1 MILQNSRNYNY
12 RLTVVK
18 TIKNEKAERREEML
32 EAGRKKVQQQLK
44 MQIGTVFSSNKK
56 EGMSEEEKEK
66 RLRKIEQKLKNG
78 KKLTAE
84 EMSFIQRYYPEK
96 YPAIKRI
103 QVMRESLEDRLE
115 HASSKEEV
123 QDIYALAV
131 GMVSE
136 KDPYKEEVL
145 SAYQDALQEFKK
157 SSAYQKLPQK
167 TEDKKKGK
175 QNHPYHKELEDE
187 VRKAEY
193 QFIMPEFDLHM

>member
-1 MILQNSRNYNY
+1 
-12 RLTVVK
+12 
-18 TIKNEKAERREEML
+18 ML
-32 EAGRKKVQQQLK
+32 EAGKRKVQQQFQT
-44 MQIGTVFSSNKK
+44 QIGRVFCSNKK

-66 RLRKIEQKLKNG
+66 RLKKIEQKLKNG

-103 QVMRESLEDRLE
+103 QVMRESLEEKLE

-123 QDIYALAV
+123 QDIYMLAV
-131 GMVSE
+131 GMVSD

-145 SAYQDALQEFKK
+145 RAYQDVLQEFKK
-157 SSAYQKLPQK
+157 NSAYQKLPQK
-167 TEDKKKGK
+167 TEDEK
-175 QNHPYHKELEDE
+175 QNDFCNKNIEDE

-193 QFIMPEFDLHM
+193 QFIVPEFDFHM

>member
-1 MILQNSRNYNY
+1 METEKVERGIFMLETGKRNVQQSLRNY
-12 RLTVVK
+12 VS
-18 TIKNEKAERREEML
+18 
-32 EAGRKKVQQQLK
+32 
-44 MQIGTVFSSNKK
+44 QIMCSNKK

-103 QVMRESLEDRLE
+103 QVMRESLEERLE

-131 GMVSE
+131 GMVSD
-136 KDPYKEEVL
+136 KDPYKQEVL
-145 SAYQDALQEFKK
+145 SAYQDVLQEFKK

-167 TEDKKKGK
+167 KEDEKMGK
-175 QNHPYHKELEDE
+175 QGNLRKSDLEDE

-193 QFIMPEFDLHM
+193 QFLVPEFDLHM